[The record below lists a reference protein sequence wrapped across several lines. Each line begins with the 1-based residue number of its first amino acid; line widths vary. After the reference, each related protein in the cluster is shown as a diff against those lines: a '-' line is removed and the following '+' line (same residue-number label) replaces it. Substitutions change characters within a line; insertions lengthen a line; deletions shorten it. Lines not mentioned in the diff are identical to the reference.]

1 MDVSLVTELCS
12 EVLLTPPQMVPG
24 CRLVNFLSCTLAVS
38 SYSLQQWHA
47 SHCPAP
53 PFNLQLASAVV
64 WEAR

>member
-1 MDVSLVTELCS
+1 MDVSLVPELCS
-12 EVLLTPPQMVPG
+12 EVLVTPPQMVPA
-24 CRLVNFLSCTLAVS
+24 CPLVNVLSCTLAVS

-53 PFNLQLASAVV
+53 SNLQFASAVV